1 MTRFVLFFFL
11 NEEIER
17 IFYFHL
23 VIFSC
28 TLHQSTTKH
37 QSFLAKLRVIEWYIL
52 TWCLALILHVKL
64 RKMTK
69 IANTLSSYNTKFAFP
84 LVRVLLLTISFLSF
98 LSRLPTPI
106 HGLHSQSR
114 SQSTTMSRTKLQHQA
129 IRVRAILQQRNAN
142 TNGNGNGN
150 TSARTRTSTSTIR
163 ILKVPGHIPSSK
175 QLYFPSSYS
184 QKNGS
189 RGFCNWLIPNHVMIG
204 QYPGMTP
211 EKHGPTEEEAKVH
224 VNKMVNDARIRA
236 FYCLQSEV
244 PSQDD
249 YESWNDVH
257 VDGKVQLPIDGGRR
271 DFPGY
276 FTHYA
281 PLVEL
286 ALDMGVDLEVAK
298 GDRVSYNHS
307 PILDLNT
314 PSSSSLVSLLSTI
327 LTNLECE
334 NSAVYIHCWGGRGR
348 AGLVGSCLLSILF
361 PELTSKEC
369 LDWVQRGYGT
379 RDGAMF
385 MPLGLRQSPQTS
397 SQREFV
403 HQFVADF
410 RR

>member
-1 MTRFVLFFFL
+1 MV
-11 NEEIER
+11 
-17 IFYFHL
+17 
-23 VIFSC
+23 
-28 TLHQSTTKH
+28 
-37 QSFLAKLRVIEWYIL
+37 L
-52 TWCLALILHVKL
+52 TWCLALILHVEL
-64 RKMTK
+64 RKMTV
-69 IANTLSSYNTKFAFP
+69 IAITLSSYNTKFAFP
-84 LVRVLLLTISFLSF
+84 LVRVLLLTISLILSF
-98 LSRLPTPI
+98 LSLPIPI
-106 HGLHSQSR
+106 HGLHSQFR
-114 SQSTTMSRTKLQHQA
+114 SQSTTMSHTKLQHQA
-129 IRVRAILQQRNAN
+129 IRVRAILQQRAD
-142 TNGNGNGN
+142 TNGNGN
-150 TSARTRTSTSTIR
+150 TIASTIG

-184 QKNGS
+184 QKFGS

-211 EKHGPTEEEAKVH
+211 EKHGPTEEETQVH
-224 VNKMVNDARIRA
+224 VNKMVHDARIRA

-281 PLVEL
+281 ALVEL
-286 ALDMGVDLEVAK
+286 ALDMGVDLGAAE

-314 PSSSSLVSLLSTI
+314 PSSSSLISLLSTI

-348 AGLVGSCLLSILF
+348 AGLVGSCLLFLLF
-361 PELTSKEC
+361 PELDSKEC
-369 LDWVQRGYGT
+369 LDWVQRGYDT